1 MKMICAIVA
10 FAAMTTAVFAQDIP
24 LKDPPAKIGMDLFDA
39 IKARAAARDF
49 VKKDVPIADLST
61 ILWAGNGL
69 KGADAV
75 SGASKAGRTI
85 PYSGDNV
92 YMNVY
97 VLTSKGA
104 YLYEP
109 EAKVLKQVSRTDS
122 RAQITPE
129 NIATASLML
138 LFTYDF
144 AKAPSFLKSNPALFR
159 EMANGTAGYA
169 AENMALAAAA
179 YKLGSIIMY
188 NIKPPAAVSAAKLG
202 KDESPLFIM
211 QVGYLQ

>member
-1 MKMICAIVA
+1 MKTICAIVA
-10 FAAMTTAVFAQDIP
+10 FAAMTTAMFAQDIP

-61 ILWAGNGL
+61 ILWAGNGM

-109 EAKVLKQVSRTDS
+109 EAKSPEAGIQDGLARANNAGEHRHGVTD
-122 RAQITPE
+122 
-129 NIATASLML
+129 AT
-138 LFTYDF
+138 
-144 AKAPSFLKSNPALFR
+144 
-159 EMANGTAGYA
+159 
-169 AENMALAAAA
+169 
-179 YKLGSIIMY
+179 
-188 NIKPPAAVSAAKLG
+188 VH
-202 KDESPLFIM
+202 
-211 QVGYLQ
+211 V